1 MIMKYNILLLLCLGL
16 LSFTNL
22 CAQVKKTDVNTP
34 LYLLP
39 PDYPIPYGPAKAEE
53 VKATL
58 DKVRN
63 YLETTTPMRVIDSK
77 TKETITDFSKPN
89 FNAIIEPGTYR
100 IISYEWG
107 VTYSGMLLA
116 GDVTGDARFTDYATN
131 RIKFVA
137 DLAPYFKSLYKTN
150 PQNSNPLRAV
160 IDPRALDDA
169 GSMCAAM
176 IKVARSGVKADI
188 RPLIDNYINY
198 ISTKEYRLPD
208 GTLARSRPH
217 LNTLW
222 LDDLYMS
229 VPALAQMGKLT
240 GDKRY
245 YDDAVKQVLQFSK
258 RMFNHDKGL
267 FMHGWVQEMDVHP
280 EFYWGR
286 ANGWGMLTMC
296 ELLDVLPANHPGR
309 PAILKLLREHIRGVA
324 NCQSG
329 SGFWHQLLDRNDSYY
344 ETSATAIYTYCIA
357 HAINKGWIDPIAHGP
372 MVMLAW
378 NALTTKVN
386 ALGEVEGTCV
396 GTGMGF
402 DPAFYYYRPTSP
414 IAAHGYGPVLLAGA
428 EILNLLKN
436 YQVVIN
442 ETSVMFYHNN
452 VDWKNLQIK

>member
-1 MIMKYNILLLLCLGL
+1 MKYNILLLLCLGL
-16 LSFTNL
+16 LSFTNIF
-22 CAQVKKTDVNTP
+22 AQIKKTDVNTP

-53 VKATL
+53 VKAIL

-89 FNAIIEPGTYR
+89 FNATIEPGTYR

-116 GDVTGDARFTDYATN
+116 GDVTGDTRFTDYATN

-137 DLAPYFKSLYKTN
+137 DLAPYFKRLYKTN

-176 IKVARSGVKADI
+176 IKVARRGIKADI

-309 PAILKLLREHIRGVA
+309 PAILKLLREHIRGIA

-329 SGFWHQLLDRNDSYY
+329 SGFWHQLLDRNDSYN

-378 NALTTKVN
+378 NALSTKVN
-386 ALGEVEGTCV
+386 AQGEVEGTCV

>member
-1 MIMKYNILLLLCLGL
+1 MKYSILLLLGLGL
-16 LSFTNL
+16 LSITPIS
-22 CAQVKKTDVNTP
+22 AQVKKADVNTP

-39 PDYPIPYGPAKAEE
+39 PDYPVPYGPAKAEE
-53 VKATL
+53 VKVLL
-58 DKVRN
+58 DRVRN
-63 YLETTTPMRVIDSK
+63 YLETSTPMRVIDSK
-77 TKETITDFSKPN
+77 TRETITDFSKPN
-89 FNAIIEPGTYR
+89 FNAIFEKGIYP

-107 VTYSGMLLA
+107 VTYSGMLLT
-116 GDVTGDARFTDYATN
+116 GDVTGDTRFTDYATN
-131 RIKFVA
+131 RIKFIS
-137 DLAPYFKSLYKTN
+137 DLTPYFKGLYKTN
-150 PQNSNPLRAV
+150 PQNTNPLRAV

-176 IKVARSGVKADI
+176 IKIERRGVKADI

-198 ISTKEYRLPD
+198 ISTREYRLPD
-208 GTLARSRPH
+208 GTLARKGPH
-217 LNTLW
+217 PNTLW

-240 GDKRY
+240 GDKKY
-245 YDDAVKQVLQFSK
+245 YDDGVKQILQFSK

-267 FMHGWVQEMDVHP
+267 FMHGWVQEMEVHP

-286 ANGWGMLTMC
+286 ANGWGMMAMC

-309 PAILKLLREHIRGVA
+309 PAILKLLREHIRGIA

-329 SGFWHQLLDRNDSYY
+329 SGFWHQLLDRNDSYL
-344 ETSATAIYTYCIA
+344 ETSATGIYTYCIA
-357 HAINKGWIDPIAHGP
+357 HAINKGWIDPIAYGP

-378 NALTTKVN
+378 NALSTKVN
-386 ALGEVEGTCV
+386 LQGEVEGTCV

-414 IAAHGYGPVLLAGA
+414 IAAHGYGPLLLAGA

-436 YQVVIN
+436 YQVVN
-442 ETSVMFYHNN
+442 KETPVMLYLKN
-452 VDWKNLQIK
+452 VH